1 LKLSWNSTHQIIG
14 GHVNPAE
21 DFGDQT
27 MWHALKQGI
36 RLERGFQPGELNHAV
51 SSHAARH
58 IDHVSLSGPGGPR
71 HGNRL
76 ADWAMV
82 ADGGVDFPHRR
93 CRAVLIVD
101 GRELRWHFG
110 PGLLSYRIALE
121 DIEAVAVVRNH
132 WWNGFG
138 IRMRP
143 GFRLYNVSGLDA
155 VELHLRSN
163 DIRRI
168 GTDDPR
174 GLAGALKLPARGGV
188 IG

>member
-1 LKLSWNSTHQIIG
+1 MPGAPHFCPIETQ
-14 GHVNPAE
+14 
-21 DFGDQT
+21 
-27 MWHALKQGI
+27 
-36 RLERGFQPGELNHAV
+36 LELNASDHRDACEPGRGFRRPNHVREV
-51 SSHAARH
+51 S
-58 IDHVSLSGPGGPR
+58 
-71 HGNRL
+71 GN
-76 ADWAMV
+76 
-82 ADGGVDFPHRR
+82 
-93 CRAVLIVD
+93 
-101 GRELRWHFG
+101 ELRWHFG

-168 GTDDPR
+168 GTDDPQ

-188 IG
+188 IV